1 MMARIAMPRRT
12 PMTDDELTR
21 LTRDCLGLML
31 EWGADLETTASILG
45 FPGSTRSRHIRRY
58 FEGYAFPNDPV
69 VVERAR
75 RVLYLGDALRT
86 TYPTNQRMP
95 AYWMRTPHKRFS
107 GRTPLQ
113 RIADGDDDALVA
125 VITLLDCAYAWDLNR

>member
-1 MMARIAMPRRT
+1 MARIATPR
-12 PMTDDELTR
+12 PALMTDAELAR
-21 LTRDCLGLML
+21 LTRDCLSLML
-31 EWGADLETTASILG
+31 EWGVDLETTASILG
-45 FPGSTRSRHIRRY
+45 FPENIRSRHIRRH
-58 FEGYAFPNDPV
+58 FEGYAFPDDPV

-75 RVLYLGDALRT
+75 RVLHLGDALRT

-95 AYWMRTPHKRFS
+95 AYWMRTPHKRFA